1 MAGIA
6 WSLLGVLAGAFL
18 ALQAPVNAEL
28 ARGLGLPVAAAAI
41 SFLAGAVVL
50 AGISAAIVRVDGFA
64 LDWRAPAPW
73 LFVAGG
79 CLGGAYVTI
88 ATMLV
93 PRAGAMAT
101 MAFIVTGQLLGGM
114 IVDRLGLLGVA
125 VREVSL
131 GRAAGAM
138 LLVAGAL
145 MIRMF

>member
-1 MAGIA
+1 MAGIV

-28 ARGLGLPVAAAAI
+28 SRGLGLPVAAAAI

-50 AGISAAIVRVDGFA
+50 AGISAAIVRVEGLS

-79 CLGGAYVTI
+79 CLGGGYVTI
-88 ATMLV
+88 ATLLV

-114 IVDRLGLLGVA
+114 VIDRLGLLGVA
-125 VREVSL
+125 VREISV

-145 MIRMF
+145 MIRLF

>member
-1 MAGIA
+1 MV

-28 ARGLGLPVAAAAI
+28 SRGLGLPVAAAAI

-50 AGISAAIVRVDGFA
+50 AGLSAAIVRTEGMS

-114 IVDRLGLLGVA
+114 VIDRLGLLGVA
-125 VREVSL
+125 VREISL

-145 MIRMF
+145 MIRLL

>member
-28 ARGLGLPVAAAAI
+28 SRGLGLPVAAAAI

-50 AGISAAIVRVDGFA
+50 AGISAAIVRVDGLA

-93 PRAGAMAT
+93 PRTGAMAT

-125 VREVSL
+125 VREISL

>member
-1 MAGIA
+1 MAGIV

-28 ARGLGLPVAAAAI
+28 SRGLGLPVAAAAI
-41 SFLAGAVVL
+41 SFLAGAIVL
-50 AGISAAIVRVDGFA
+50 AGISTAIVRAEGMS

-79 CLGGAYVTI
+79 CLGGAYVAI

-93 PRAGAMAT
+93 PRVGAMAT

-114 IVDRLGLLGVA
+114 IVDRMGLLGVA
-125 VREVSL
+125 VREITL

>member
-1 MAGIA
+1 MAGIV

-28 ARGLGLPVAAAAI
+28 SRGLGLPIAAAAI

-50 AGISAAIVRVDGFA
+50 AGISTAVVRVEGML

-114 IVDRLGLLGVA
+114 IIDRLGLLGVA
-125 VREVSL
+125 VREISL

-145 MIRMF
+145 MIRLL

>member
-28 ARGLGLPVAAAAI
+28 SRGLGLPVAAAAI

-50 AGISAAIVRVDGFA
+50 AGISAAIVRVDGLS

-93 PRAGAMAT
+93 PRVGAMAT

-125 VREVSL
+125 VREISL
-131 GRAAGAM
+131 GRAAGAL

-145 MIRMF
+145 MIRLF

>member
-1 MAGIA
+1 MAGIF

-28 ARGLGLPVAAAAI
+28 SRGLGLPVAAAAI

-50 AGISAAIVRVDGFA
+50 AGISAAIVRLEGFS

-114 IVDRLGLLGVA
+114 VIDRLGLLGVA
-125 VREVSL
+125 VREISL
-131 GRAAGAM
+131 GRALGAM

-145 MIRMF
+145 MIRLL

>member
-1 MAGIA
+1 MAGIV

-28 ARGLGLPVAAAAI
+28 SRGLGLPVAAAAI

-50 AGISAAIVRVDGFA
+50 AGISAAIVRVEGLS

-93 PRAGAMAT
+93 PRVGAMAT

-114 IVDRLGLLGVA
+114 VIDRLGLLGVA
-125 VREVSL
+125 VREISV

-145 MIRMF
+145 MIRLF

>member
-1 MAGIA
+1 MAGIV

-28 ARGLGLPVAAAAI
+28 SRGLGLPVAAAAI

-50 AGISAAIVRVDGFA
+50 AGISAAIVRVEGLS

-125 VREVSL
+125 VREISL

>member
-1 MAGIA
+1 MAGIV

-28 ARGLGLPVAAAAI
+28 SRGLGLPVAAAAI

-50 AGISAAIVRVDGFA
+50 AGLSAAIVRTEGMS

-114 IVDRLGLLGVA
+114 VIDRLGLLGVA
-125 VREVSL
+125 VREISL

-145 MIRMF
+145 MIRLL

>member
-28 ARGLGLPVAAAAI
+28 SRGLGLPVAAAAI

-50 AGISAAIVRVDGFA
+50 AGISAAIVRVDGLA

-125 VREVSL
+125 VREISL

>member
-28 ARGLGLPVAAAAI
+28 SRGLGLPVAAAAI

-50 AGISAAIVRVDGFA
+50 AGISAAIVRVDGLA

-125 VREVSL
+125 VREISL

-138 LLVAGAL
+138 LLIAGAL

>member
-1 MAGIA
+1 MAGVV
-6 WSLLGVLAGAFL
+6 WSFLGVLAGAFL

-28 ARGLGLPVAAAAI
+28 SRGLGLPIAAAAI
-41 SFLAGAVVL
+41 SFLAGAIVL
-50 AGISAAIVRVDGFA
+50 AGISTVIVKAGAVT

-73 LFVAGG
+73 LFIAGG

-93 PRAGAMAT
+93 PRVGAMAT

-114 IVDRLGLLGVA
+114 VIDRLGLLGVA
-125 VREVSL
+125 VREISL
-131 GRAAGAM
+131 GRAAGAV

-145 MIRMF
+145 MIRML

>member
-28 ARGLGLPVAAAAI
+28 SRGLGLPVAAAAI

-50 AGISAAIVRVDGFA
+50 AGISAAIVRVDGLS

-125 VREVSL
+125 VREISL

-145 MIRMF
+145 MIRLF

>member
-1 MAGIA
+1 MAGIV

-28 ARGLGLPVAAAAI
+28 SRGLGLPVAAAAI
-41 SFLAGAVVL
+41 SFLAGAIVL
-50 AGISAAIVRVDGFA
+50 AGISTAIVRAEGMS
-64 LDWRAPAPW
+64 LDLRAPAPW

-93 PRAGAMAT
+93 PRVGAMAT

-114 IVDRLGLLGVA
+114 IVDRMGLLGVA
-125 VREVSL
+125 VREITL

>member
-1 MAGIA
+1 VAGIV

-28 ARGLGLPVAAAAI
+28 SRGLGLPIAAAAI

-50 AGISAAIVRVDGFA
+50 AGISTAVVRVEGMS

-114 IVDRLGLLGVA
+114 IIDRLGLLGVA
-125 VREVSL
+125 VREISL

-145 MIRMF
+145 MIRLL

>member
-1 MAGIA
+1 MAGIV

-28 ARGLGLPVAAAAI
+28 SRGLGLPIAAAAI

-50 AGISAAIVRVDGFA
+50 AGISTAVVRVEGMS

-114 IVDRLGLLGVA
+114 VIDRLGLLGVA
-125 VREVSL
+125 VREISL

-145 MIRMF
+145 MIRLL

>member
-1 MAGIA
+1 VAGVL
-6 WSLLGVLAGAFL
+6 WSLLGVAAGAFL

-28 ARGLGLPVAAAAI
+28 SRGLGLPVAAAAI

-50 AGISAAIVRVDGFA
+50 AGISTAIVRAEGLL

-79 CLGGAYVTI
+79 CLGGAYVTV

-93 PRAGAMAT
+93 PRVGAMAT
-101 MAFIVTGQLLGGM
+101 MAFIVSGQLLGGM
-114 IVDRLGLLGVA
+114 AIDRLGLLGVA
-125 VREVSL
+125 VREISL

-145 MIRMF
+145 MIRLL